1 MVVSGRSRGRGGT
14 QHIASFTAEN
24 TATSCV
30 SWQLRAGVSEEDPEL
45 AFFGSD
51 REKREYNIGST
62 YPYAGHLH
70 RCGIRIYLPS
80 AYAMT
85 IHMLCICIY

>member
-1 MVVSGRSRGRGGT
+1 MHLCPLRSLIHEYVNHLQYR
-14 QHIASFTAEN
+14 AS
-24 TATSCV
+24 
-30 SWQLRAGVSEEDPEL
+30 EL

-70 RCGIRIYLPS
+70 ILNIVIQAGRPGGNDENC
-80 AYAMT
+80 
-85 IHMLCICIY
+85 IHF